1 MSGEEATS
9 GAPRRGGSAGAA
21 GLSVRGLSVCYGRRR
36 ALDGVDFDAAPG
48 SVVAVAGENGSG
60 KSTLLKAIAR
70 LLPAER
76 GEILWNGE
84 SFGAWPR
91 RRIARAVSYA
101 PQSADLIFS
110 ISVED
115 LVLQGRA
122 PWRSGWLWESRE
134 DRAVARE
141 AMLACDVLDLA
152 DRDATTLSGGER
164 RRAFLARHLAQR
176 AGVWLL
182 DEPTADLDPR
192 HRLEFLDALREA
204 HGRWRPLVLWAT
216 HDINEALALADAIL
230 LLRRGRVVACGSI
243 REALTPGALDEAF
256 AIRSRVEIDPDG
268 RPRVAFSRAE
278 GTASIPGPAEP
289 RI

>member
-1 MSGEEATS
+1 MSGS
-9 GAPRRGGSAGAA
+9 GATAGGERPGAPPLP
-21 GLSVRGLSVCYGRRR
+21 GLSVRGLSVSYGRRR
-36 ALDGVDFDAAPG
+36 ALEGVDFDAAPG

-70 LLPAER
+70 LLPAEE

-84 SFGAWPR
+84 SLGAWPR

-101 PQSADLIFS
+101 PQSSELIFP

-122 PWRSGWLWESRE
+122 PWRSGWLWESGE

-152 DRDATTLSGGER
+152 ARDATTLSGGER

-204 HGRWRPLVLWAT
+204 HARFRPLVLWAT
-216 HDINEALALADAIL
+216 HDINEALAIADAIL
-230 LLRRGRVVACGSI
+230 LLKRGRVVACGALAD
-243 REALTPGALDEAF
+243 ALTSAALDEAF
-256 AIRSRVEIDPDG
+256 AIRSRVEPDSEG
-268 RPRVAFSRAE
+268 RPRVSFSRAE
-278 GTASIPGPAEP
+278 SPGTAPA

>member
-1 MSGEEATS
+1 MSGEGATA
-9 GAPRRGGSAGAA
+9 GVGRPGGSAGGA
-21 GLSVRGLSVCYGRRR
+21 GLSVRGLSVSYGRRR
-36 ALDGVDFDAAPG
+36 ALDGVDFDGAPG
-48 SVVAVAGENGSG
+48 SVVAVAGEKCSG

-84 SFGAWPR
+84 SLGAWPR

-101 PQSADLIFS
+101 PQSAELIFS

-122 PWRSGWLWESRE
+122 PWRSGWLWESPE
-134 DRAVARE
+134 DRAIARE

-164 RRAFLARHLAQR
+164 RRAFLARHLAQS
-176 AGVWLL
+176 ASVWLL

-204 HGRWRPLVLWAT
+204 HGRLRPLVLWAT
-216 HDINEALALADAIL
+216 HDINEALAIADAIL
-230 LLRRGRVVACGSI
+230 LLRRGRVVSSGTL
-243 REALTPGALDEAF
+243 RDALTPAALDAAF
-256 AIRSRVEIDPDG
+256 AIRSRVELDPEG
-268 RPRVAFSRAE
+268 RPRVAFSRA
-278 GTASIPGPAEP
+278 
-289 RI
+289 

>member
-1 MSGEEATS
+1 MSARDGTPART
-9 GAPRRGGSAGAA
+9 PPGSEPAE
-21 GLSVRGLSVCYGRRR
+21 GLSVRALAVSYGRRR
-36 ALDGVDFDAAPG
+36 ALDGVSFAAIAG
-48 SVVAVAGENGSG
+48 RVVAIAGENGSG

-70 LLPAER
+70 LLPAEK
-76 GEILWNGE
+76 GDILWNGE
-84 SFGAWPR
+84 SLASWPR

-101 PQSADLIFS
+101 AQSADLVFP

-134 DRAVARE
+134 DRAIARE
-141 AMLACDVLDLA
+141 AMRACDVLDLA
-152 DRDATTLSGGER
+152 ERDATTLSGGER

-204 HGRWRPLVLWAT
+204 HGRLRPLVLWAT
-216 HDINEALALADAIL
+216 HDINEALAIADAVL
-230 LLRRGRVVACGSI
+230 LLRRGRVVAFGTLA
-243 REALTPGALDEAF
+243 EALTSEALEAAF
-256 AIRSRVEIDPDG
+256 AIRARIEPGSEG
-268 RPRVAFSRAE
+268 RPRVSFLR
-278 GTASIPGPAEP
+278 P
-289 RI
+289 